1 MTGASANREL
11 IWDWPVRLSH
21 WSFAVLVPAMWYT
34 ADNSL
39 WWWHTRLGMALLA
52 VLVFRIL
59 WGIIGSQTA
68 RFASFVKGPG
78 AIVDYLKGEST
89 VTTGH
94 NPLGALSVI
103 ALLTAMCL
111 QVGMGLFSGDPYDG
125 ATGPLN
131 GFVGVMTADMITDW
145 HKTFVWVLAAL
156 VAVHLA
162 AIAFYAAVKRTNLVG
177 PMITG
182 KRALPVGK
190 GIEPASNRAAL
201 ITLGIATVLAV
212 WIWFGAPPFG

>member
-52 VLVFRIL
+52 VLIFRIL
-59 WGIIGSQTA
+59 WGFIGSRTA

-78 AIVDYLKGEST
+78 AIVDYLKGESAF
-89 VTTGH
+89 TTGH
-94 NPLGALSVI
+94 NPLGALSVV
-103 ALLTAMCL
+103 ALLTAMSL
-111 QVGMGLFSGDPYDG
+111 QVAMGLFSGDPYDG

-145 HKTFVWVLAAL
+145 HKTFVWVLVAL

-182 KRALPVGK
+182 KRALLVGK
-190 GIEPASNRAAL
+190 DIAPASNRTAL
-201 ITLGIATVLAV
+201 IALIIAIALAV
-212 WIWFGAPPFG
+212 WIWLGAPPFG